1 MLFVETWQINE
12 AVYNV
17 QSWALRS
24 QFISSSGSR
33 PLTPDL
39 QSVGA
44 DTALLSPPL
53 SVSPASVDTR
63 SQMCVKQR
71 QLRDSSGVKSEMDNV
86 NI

>member
-24 QFISSSGSR
+24 QFISSSGR
-33 PLTPDL
+33 PLPPDL
-39 QSVGA
+39 NSVGA
-44 DTALLSPPL
+44 DTI
-53 SVSPASVDTR
+53 VSIIGFSGHQVTDVCEATAVT
-63 SQMCVKQR
+63 R
-71 QLRDSSGVKSEMDNV
+71 QLRCYEMDNV